1 MLNAGF
7 SKICFQIQ
15 LVRSTLLLFQY
26 GPTAEAL
33 DDGASKNMSGTQC
46 VMKNDWY
53 SACEECVNTWEQCGG
68 LDYTGGGCCRDVN
81 DACDK
86 VDDFFWQCRPADT
99 PL

>member
-1 MLNAGF
+1 
-7 SKICFQIQ
+7 
-15 LVRSTLLLFQY
+15 
-26 GPTAEAL
+26 
-33 DDGASKNMSGTQC
+33 
-46 VMKNDWY
+46 MKNDWY

-86 VDDFFWQCRPADT
+86 VDDFFWQCRPANT